1 MSLKRN
7 ISVRV
12 GIVYLLM
19 LVLGVLIASKVVF
32 LQFINDDVYKEKA
45 AQTLVKN
52 RVIEAHRGDI
62 YGDNMRLLASSIPY
76 YKLYVDFKTSALV
89 KDTFYKHVDSL
100 AYKMADLFK
109 DRSYAEYKQ
118 TLVAQYQK
126 GNRYYLLKKN
136 VNYIELKK
144 LRQFPIFRKG
154 RYKGG
159 LIVEQQT
166 VRKLPHQSLAKRT
179 LGSFKNDSNK
189 VGIEGAFNTYLAGQ
203 QGYMRMQKIASNVW
217 MPLDD
222 DESLEPVD
230 GSSLISTLNVDLQD
244 VAEEA
249 LRKQLKMHNAE
260 YGTTIL
266 MEVKTGDIK
275 AIVNLKKYESG
286 YYEAY
291 NYAIGQSTEPG
302 STFKLPVL
310 MCAIEDGYVDITDS
324 IETGNGRFEVY
335 DMDFSDDK
343 FGGYGTIT
351 VQQVLEKS
359 SNVGMAKI
367 VTRYYGNNPQK
378 LIDRL
383 YSMNLNNKLNIPIKG
398 EGRAHIPYPNSKYW
412 SEVSIA
418 SISRGYEVSLTPLQ
432 ILTFYNAVANDG
444 VMVKPRF
451 IKEVRKHGKLER
463 VFHTEVINPSI
474 CSKSTL
480 KKARQML
487 EGVVEHGTASNLRAS
502 SLKIAGKTGTAQLY
516 REGGYEHDGKL
527 KYQASFC
534 GYFPADNPKY
544 SCIVV
549 IAAPSQNGYYGNQ
562 AAGPVFRE
570 IADKVYSSDITLIK
584 SLNDQKKQDKDLPY
598 SKCGSYDDTRKVL
611 STLNIKTEDKEV
623 TTDWIN
629 TQKEEDE
636 IMLSNRR
643 IIDNL
648 MPNVVGMGAKDAVY
662 LLENLGLHVQLV
674 GRGNIKKQSIL
685 SGSRIHEGQKVI
697 LELSFIES

>member
-52 RVIEAHRGDI
+52 RVVEAHRGDI

-76 YKLYVDFKTSALV
+76 YKIYVDFRTPALV

-100 AYKMADLFK
+100 AFEMSKLFK
-109 DRSYAEYKQ
+109 DRSSEEYRQ
-118 TLVAQYQK
+118 TLVKQYEK
-126 GNRYYLLKKN
+126 GHRYYLLKKN

-144 LRQFPIFRKG
+144 LRGFPIFRKG

-166 VRKLPHQSLAKRT
+166 VRTKPHRSLASRT
-179 LGSFKNDSNK
+179 LGSYKNDSNK
-189 VGIEGAFNTYLAGQ
+189 VGIEGAFNSYLAGQ
-203 QGYMRMQKIASNVW
+203 QGYMRMQKISSNVW

-222 DESLEPVD
+222 NESLEPVD
-230 GSSLISTLNVDLQD
+230 GSSLISTINVDLQD

-249 LRKQLKMHNAE
+249 LRKQLNMHNAE
-260 YGTTIL
+260 YGTAIL

-275 AIVNLKKYESG
+275 AVANLKKYPSG

-310 MCAIEDGYVDITDS
+310 MCAIEDGFVDITDS
-324 IETGNGRFEVY
+324 IQTGNGRLELY

-343 FGGYGTIT
+343 RGGYGTIS

-367 VTRYYGNNPQK
+367 VTRYYDDNPNK

-383 YSMNLNNKLNIPIKG
+383 YGMNLNNKLEIPIKG
-398 EGRAHIPYPNSKYW
+398 EGWAHVPYPNSKYW
-412 SEVSIA
+412 SKVSIA

-451 IKEVRKHGKLER
+451 VKEVRKHGKLER

-487 EGVVEHGTASNLRAS
+487 EGVVENGTASNLKAS

-516 REGGYEHDGKL
+516 RKGGYKLDGKS

-534 GYFPADNPKY
+534 GYFPAENPKY

-549 IAAPSQNGYYGNQ
+549 IAAPSRNVYYGNQ
-562 AAGPVFRE
+562 VAGPVFLE
-570 IADKVYSSDITLIK
+570 IARKVYSSDIALIK
-584 SLNDQKKQDKDLPY
+584 PLNNEKKETADLPY
-598 SKCGSYDDTRKVL
+598 SKCGNYDDTHTVL
-611 STLNIKTEDKEV
+611 SALDIKTGDKEV
-623 TTDWIN
+623 TSDWIN
-629 TQKEEDE
+629 TQKDDEE
-636 IMLSNRR
+636 IVLSNRR

-662 LLENLGLHVQLV
+662 LLENLGLHVSLE
-674 GRGNIKKQSIL
+674 GRGNIKKQSIP
-685 SGSRIHEGQKVI
+685 SGSRIRQGQKI
-697 LELSFIES
+697 TLELSFIES